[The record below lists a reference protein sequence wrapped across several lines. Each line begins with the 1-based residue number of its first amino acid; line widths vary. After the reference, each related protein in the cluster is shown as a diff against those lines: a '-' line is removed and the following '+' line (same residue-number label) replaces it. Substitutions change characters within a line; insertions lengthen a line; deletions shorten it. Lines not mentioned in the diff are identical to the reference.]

1 MRWKNFE
8 RRLAKN
14 FNTERT
20 PLSGGNS
27 KITRSDS
34 LDKELFI
41 EAKQRKKLWVWSL
54 WEETKEQA
62 KAEHK
67 IPVLGLH
74 QTRKKGW
81 LIVVHS
87 DDLDSF
93 IERYKVIQEGMEN
106 DKQSD

>member
-1 MRWKNFE
+1 
-8 RRLAKN
+8 LAKSLG
-14 FNTERT
+14 TERT

-34 LDKELFI
+34 LEEKLFI
-41 EAKQRKKLWVWSL
+41 EAKHRKKLWVWSL
-54 WEETKEQA
+54 WEGTKGQA
-62 KAEHK
+62 KAEDK

-74 QTRKKGW
+74 QANKKGW

-93 IERYKVIQEGMEN
+93 IQRYNEIQEGMEN
-106 DKQSD
+106 D